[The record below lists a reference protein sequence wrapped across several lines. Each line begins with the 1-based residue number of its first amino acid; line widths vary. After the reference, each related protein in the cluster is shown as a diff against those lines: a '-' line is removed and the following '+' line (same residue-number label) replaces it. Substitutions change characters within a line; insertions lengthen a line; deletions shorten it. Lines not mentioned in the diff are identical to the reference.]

1 MAFEGEKGRPGK
13 PGEKQLVVLDGWMG
27 VWSQERMFVEE
38 GRMNVKLLREG
49 IALHRNSIFLK

>member
-13 PGEKQLVVLDGWMG
+13 RGGKQLVVLDGWMG